1 MKKYSDKKIESLW
14 KELEDV
20 LFIEAKDFYDDVDD
34 NDIQLVLASDWFIFD
49 AGTSQETIWGWFN
62 RNYSKGLQE
71 LGNKNYEYRNKTGN
85 YRNRYVSRRE

>member
-1 MKKYSDKKIESLW
+1 MEKYSDKKIESLW

-20 LFIEAKDFYDDVDD
+20 LFIEAKDFYDDADD

-49 AGTSQETIWGWFN
+49 AGTAQETIWGWFN

-71 LGNKNYEYRNKTGN
+71 LGSE
-85 YRNRYVSRRE
+85 EL